1 MTSVTL
7 AVNGALRRGL
17 ELDRGW
23 RGHIASKLG

>member
-1 MTSVTL
+1 MTSVKP